1 MTDGKAT
8 LTTRHDAYLGLDVG
22 KESHW
27 AFAVDR
33 EGEVLLSRRVANTEA
48 DLDSAIAAYPADTLV
63 DVDQHRNIGAL
74 AVRRARLAGRPVAYL
89 PGSAE
94 HELAKSFPGIAK
106 TDARDAQVIA
116 RSALGMPQTLR
127 PVPEDDPAL
136 AGVRIMSAQAAT
148 VVKDRTACANALHS
162 RLLESCPAFELA
174 CEMCE
179 PWCAGM
185 LAELGGPWNMLDAGR
200 RRFLAC
206 ARRNAAP
213 RGRADAL
220 WSAIG
225 GKRPPESAVRAEG
238 GYVRMLA
245 SRIVADNGEE
255 ERLKAAMDAELSGCE
270 TYRNLLTVPGIGPKT
285 AAQLV
290 ASINIDDFESHDK
303 LASYCGLTPA
313 TQQSGKSVNYDKP
326 SKGGNKALKNL
337 LMFSC
342 NSLARSKG
350 AFGEYFRKCME
361 RMGYKHALKAVA
373 RKRMK
378 VIFAVMRDGVPY
390 AA

>member
-1 MTDGKAT
+1 MTDSNAT
-8 LTTRHDAYLGLDVG
+8 LTKRHDAYLGLDVG

-27 AFAVDR
+27 GFLVDR
-33 EGEVLLSRRVANTEA
+33 DGEVLMSRRVTNTEA
-48 DLDSAIAAYPADTLV
+48 ALDAALAACPADTLV
-63 DVDQHRNIGAL
+63 VVDQHRNIGAL
-74 AVRRARLAGRPVAYL
+74 AVRRARLAGMPVAYL

-127 PVPEDDPAL
+127 PVPEEDPAL
-136 AGVRIMSAQAAT
+136 AGVRIMSAQVAT

-162 RLLESCPAFELA
+162 RLLESCPAFELS

-179 PWCAGM
+179 PWCAG
-185 LAELGGPWNMLDAGR
+185 LLSELGGPWNMLDAGR
-200 RRFLAC
+200 RRFLSC
-206 ARRNAAP
+206 ARRNGAP
-213 RGRADAL
+213 RGKADAL
-220 WSAIG
+220 WSSIG
-225 GKRPPESAVRAEG
+225 GERPPESAVRAEE

-245 SRIVADNGEE
+245 SRIVADNEAE
-255 ERLKAAMDAELSGCE
+255 ERLKADIDAELSGCE
-270 TYRNLLTVPGIGPKT
+270 TYRNLLTVPGVGPKT

-290 ASINIDDFESHDK
+290 ASVNIENFESHDK

-313 TQQSGKSVNYDKP
+313 TQQSGKSINYDRP
-326 SKGGNKALKNL
+326 HKGGNKTLKNL

-342 NSLARSKG
+342 NSLARSKSPLG
-350 AFGEYFRKCME
+350 AYFRKRLE
-361 RMGYKHALKAVA
+361 RMDYKHALKAVA
-373 RKRMK
+373 RKRIK